1 MTASEEYALLKE
13 KRFDTFLNESFANLK
28 GVDLFEVKVPSGMT
42 FKCRKVGTDYLAAAG
57 AMPMALSEQ
66 MLSPDK
72 PKEPTQMTAMEIRA
86 NIQANAQ
93 MVRYICVEPRLIV
106 GEVNGHKDAISV
118 DALSMEDFGHLTKW
132 ASGGDAAEGL
142 KTFRRKR

>member
-1 MTASEEYALLKE
+1 MTAAEEYARLKE
-13 KRFDTFLNESFANLK
+13 KRFDTFLDESFKDLEC
-28 GVDLFEVKVPSGMT
+28 DLFEVKVPSGMK
-42 FKCRKVGTDYLAAAG
+42 FKCRKIGKEYLAAAG

-66 MLSPDK
+66 MLTSDK
-72 PKEPTQMTAMEIRA
+72 PKEPTEMTSMEIRA

-106 GEVNGHKDAISV
+106 GEINGHKNAISV
-118 DALSMEDFGHLTKW
+118 DVLSMEDFGHLTKW

-142 KTFRRKR
+142 KTFRTKR